1 MTDIGPPP
9 PSYVPSLPPRPDQS
23 QAQMEAVDLL
33 ALIFALLG
41 GGIIAVILGMI
52 GRNRAATRNM
62 RQHAIGTVGL
72 VLGVIES
79 VAWILFWII
88 VLTATAHPTQGLG
101 AAQQEQ
107 QAQAQTANA
116 QGILAQID
124 QPGGKRAVLDA
135 PNGAPVAGVLVY
147 GGQRQVVTVSL
158 PPNNVGRAIYVLWGI
173 GDGRPIPVGSF
184 DIASG
189 DHSLHAVG
197 DPLPAVGPFPSYA
210 ISIEYGRRAPET
222 PGLVVAT
229 GQVAN

>member
-9 PSYVPSLPPRPDQS
+9 PPYAPSLPPRPDQS

-33 ALIFALLG
+33 AFIFALLG

-52 GRNRAATRNM
+52 GRNRAATKNM

-79 VAWILFWII
+79 AAWILFWII
-88 VLTATAHPTQGLG
+88 VLTATAHPTQTFG
-101 AAQQEQ
+101 AAQQQ
-107 QAQAQTANA
+107 QQEQTATA
-116 QGILAQID
+116 HGILAQID
-124 QPGGKRAVLDA
+124 QPGGKHAVLDA
-135 PNGAPVAGVLVY
+135 PNGEPVAGVRVY

-158 PPNNVGRAIYVLWGI
+158 PANNVTGTIYVLWGI

-184 DIASG
+184 DVAPG
-189 DHSLHAVG
+189 DHTLHAVG
-197 DPLPAVGPFPSYA
+197 DPLPAVDPFSSYA
-210 ISIEYGRRAPET
+210 ISIEHGRRAPAS

-229 GQVAN
+229 GQVTN